1 MHLSLYWTAII
12 LNILAFIFIFIM
24 CCNSFE
30 KYSLHGYDSD
40 GIGDRVIYAFCPKII
55 NEKINNK

>member
-12 LNILAFIFIFIM
+12 LSIFAFIFIFIM
-24 CCNSFE
+24 CCKSFE
-30 KYSLHGYDSD
+30 NCSIHDCD
-40 GIGDRVIYAFCPKII
+40 DDRIGERVIYVFCPKII